1 MDPFAWICPAM
12 ALLATLA
19 LALCLRAERGQY
31 VLPALIA
38 VAVVYVAALVTL

>member
-1 MDPFAWICPAM
+1 MTAHIWICPAM
-12 ALLATLA
+12 ALLAILA

-38 VAVVYVAALVTL
+38 VAFVYVAALVTL